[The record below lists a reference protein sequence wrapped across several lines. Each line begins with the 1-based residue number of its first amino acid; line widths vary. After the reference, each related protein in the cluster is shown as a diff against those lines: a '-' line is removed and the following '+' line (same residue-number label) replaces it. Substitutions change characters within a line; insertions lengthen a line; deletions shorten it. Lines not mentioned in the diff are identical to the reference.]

1 MSWGG
6 SRRETPYSEEA
17 RAAALRSSGLYPK
30 AALSVQ
36 QQIYKIKKNA
46 TKIKDL
52 NVFAQRRQ
60 LRQDR
65 HLSKLDM
72 DHMAELLRERRAP
85 ALRGENA
92 RVAGLRQTME
102 ELNSQ
107 LQ

>member
-17 RAAALRSSGLYPK
+17 RAAALRASGLFPK
-30 AALSVQ
+30 AAPSVQ
-36 QQIYKIKKNA
+36 QRLLNIKKRVDK
-46 TKIKDL
+46 TTEL
-52 NVFAQRRQ
+52 NVFRQRRL
-60 LRQDR
+60 LRQEQYNAKLELDR
-65 HLSKLDM
+65 LE
-72 DHMAELLRERRAP
+72 AGLRERRVP

-92 RVAGLRQTME
+92 RIAGLRRTME

>member
-1 MSWGG
+1 MPWGG
-6 SRRETPYSEEA
+6 SRRETPYTEEA
-17 RAAALRSSGLYPK
+17 RAAALRSSGLYPR
-30 AALSVQ
+30 ATPSVQ
-36 QQIYKIKKNA
+36 QQVYNIKKRV

-65 HLSKLDM
+65 YNAKLELDRM
-72 DHMAELLRERRAP
+72 ESLLRERRVP

>member
-1 MSWGG
+1 MAFGG
-6 SRRETPYSEEA
+6 SRRETPYSEDA
-17 RAAALRSSGLYPK
+17 MAAALRSSGLYPK
-30 AALSVQ
+30 AALTVQ
-36 QQIYKIKKNA
+36 QQVYKIKKDA

-52 NVFAQRRQ
+52 NVFAQRRK

-65 HLSKLDM
+65 HLAKLELDRV
-72 DHMAELLRERRAP
+72 ESLLRERRAP
-85 ALRGENA
+85 GLRGENA

>member
-17 RAAALRSSGLYPK
+17 RAAALRSSGLYPR
-30 AALSVQ
+30 ATPSVQ
-36 QQIYKIKKNA
+36 QQVYKIKKGV

-65 HLSKLDM
+65 YSAKLEM
-72 DHMAELLRERRAP
+72 DHMESLLRERRVP

-107 LQ
+107 RQ